1 MKQLKVAIVLVL
13 VGGLLTTA
21 AFFMA
26 FFTAE
31 VQTFGTVTLDKAV
44 DTAFGLAPPEL
55 QPPGGGVSYQRPWF
69 SQKIFYFHVPV
80 AEASFLVLIISA
92 VFSVLF
98 LVKRRPQDDTKAK
111 VAMETALIFVILTM
125 ITGVLWTRAS
135 WNVWWEW
142 EPRLTTYFIM
152 MLMMIAYFVL
162 RNSIEEDERRGVY
175 AAVFAILAAIN
186 APISFLITRV
196 IPSNHPVVFQSGF
209 AGSNL
214 LPFIIAQLGMLALG
228 YGIYTARMS
237 EELLR
242 ERVEVAK
249 EELEG

>member
-1 MKQLKVAIVLVL
+1 VKQLKIAIVLVVL
-13 VGGLLTTA
+13 GGLLTTA
-21 AFFMA
+21 AYFMA
-26 FFTAE
+26 FFTAG
-31 VQTFGTVTLDKAV
+31 VQTFGTVTLDAPV
-44 DTAFGLAPPEL
+44 DTAFDLAPPEL
-55 QPPGGGVSYQRPWF
+55 QPPAGEG
-69 SQKIFYFHVPV
+69 
-80 AEASFLVLIISA
+80 SA
-92 VFSVLF
+92 VFSVMF
-98 LVKRRPQDDTKAK
+98 LVKRKPEYDTKAR
-111 VAMETALIFVILTM
+111 VAMETALIFVVLTM

-209 AGSNL
+209 ATSNL
-214 LPFIIAQLGMLALG
+214 LPFIIAQLGMLAIG

-237 EELLR
+237 EERLR
-242 ERVEVAK
+242 ERVEIVK